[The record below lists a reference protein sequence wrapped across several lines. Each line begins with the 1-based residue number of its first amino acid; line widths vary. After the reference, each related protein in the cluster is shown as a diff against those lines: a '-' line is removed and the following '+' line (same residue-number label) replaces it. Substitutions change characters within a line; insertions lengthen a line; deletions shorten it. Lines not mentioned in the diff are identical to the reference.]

1 MNLLGIQ
8 DIFLGIVYLGII
20 YTIAYGLKSRQQ
32 KKGLDSQYFI
42 GGLTAKLIGV
52 TAFCLIYGL
61 YYGGGDTI
69 DYYNGS
75 LALAN
80 LMTEDFDAFCS
91 IVFDNELEKNLNAF
105 TTETGYPAWHIWRD
119 PNSFSVS
126 RYSSILCLLGAKSF
140 FITSLLTA
148 AYSYIGIWKLY
159 RLFTINYPDAKKA
172 LAICILF
179 MPSLLFWGSGIMKD
193 SYVLGAACWFS
204 YNFYHVFITR
214 KKILINALL
223 VIINISIIMTM
234 KPYIILSILPGALL
248 WLNNAYL
255 KQVSSGF
262 VKMLVMPLIGVIMLG
277 GGFFLYSNMS
287 SLMGDYGNI
296 DQAVEKAKIIQQ
308 DLLREE
314 QYGGNNYNLG
324 EIDGTAGGMSSIA
337 PLAIFTALYR
347 PLFFEIG
354 SPLMV
359 ISAIENTIL
368 LLLTLFLFFKT
379 NPRKIFR
386 IILEEPLL
394 LYSIFFSLLLAFGV
408 GMASTNFGALTR
420 YKIPFMPY
428 YFSSIYLIYHL
439 NIQKGIFR
447 MSLGS

>member
-1 MNLLGIQ
+1 MKLFSIQ
-8 DIFLGIVYLGII
+8 DIFLGIVYLVII
-20 YTIAYGLKSRQQ
+20 YAVASGLKSRQQ

-61 YYGGGDTI
+61 YYGGGDTV
-69 DYYNGS
+69 DYFQGTS
-75 LALAN
+75 ALTK
-80 LMTEDFDAFCS
+80 LMTEDFAAFCS
-91 IVFDNELEKNLNAF
+91 IVFENELDPNWYAF
-105 TTETGYPAWHIWRD
+105 NSETGYPAWHIWRD
-119 PNSFSVS
+119 PGSFSVS
-126 RYSSILCLLGAKSF
+126 RYSVLFSLLGFKSF

-148 AYSYIGIWKLY
+148 AFTYIGMWKLY
-159 RLFTINYPDAKKA
+159 RLFTFNYPDTKKA

-193 SYVLGAACWFS
+193 SYVLAAACWFS

-223 VIINISIIMTM
+223 LIFNISMIMTL
-234 KPYIILSILPGALL
+234 KPYVILSILPGALL
-248 WLNNAYL
+248 WLNSAYI
-255 KQVSSGF
+255 KQISSGF
-262 VKMLVMPLIGVIMLG
+262 IKMLVMPLLG
-277 GGFFLYSNMS
+277 LIILGSGFFLYSNLS

-314 QYGGNNYNLG
+314 QYGANNYNLG
-324 EIDGTAGGMSSIA
+324 EIDGTAAGMSSIA

-347 PLFFEIG
+347 PLFFEVG

-359 ISAIENTIL
+359 ISAFENSIL
-368 LLLTLFLFFKT
+368 LLLTIFLIIKT
-379 NPRKIFR
+379 NPRKVIR
-386 IILEEPLL
+386 IILREPLI

-408 GMASTNFGALTR
+408 GMASTNFGALSR

-428 YFSSIYLIYHL
+428 YFSAIYLIYYL
-439 NIQKGIFR
+439 NIKKEKRNI
-447 MSLGS
+447 

>member
-20 YTIAYGLKSRQQ
+20 YTVAYGLKSSQQ
-32 KKGLDSQYFI
+32 KKGLDSKYFI
-42 GGLTAKLIGV
+42 GGLTAKLAGV
-52 TAFCLIYGL
+52 TAFCLVYGL
-61 YYGGGDTI
+61 YYGGGDTVN
-69 DYYNGS
+69 YYLGS
-75 LALAN
+75 VTLVN
-80 LMTEDFDAFCS
+80 LMFEDFGAFYS
-91 IVFDNELEKNLNAF
+91 ILIENDLSGQNWFAF
-105 TTETGYPAWHIWRD
+105 NTDTGYPPHYMWRD
-119 PNSFSVS
+119 SGTFAVS
-126 RYSSILCLLGAKSF
+126 RYSAIFCLLGAKSF

-148 AYSYIGIWKLY
+148 SFSYIGMWKLY

-204 YNFYHVFITR
+204 YNFYHVFIAR

-223 VIINISIIMTM
+223 VIVNISIIMTL

-262 VKMLVMPLIGVIMLG
+262 IKILVMPIIGVIILG
-277 GGFFLYSNMS
+277 GGFLLYRNIG

-296 DQAVEKAKIIQQ
+296 NQAVEKAKIIQQ

-324 EIDGTAGGMSSIA
+324 NIDGTAAGMTSIA

-359 ISAIENTIL
+359 ISALENTIL
-368 LLLTLFLFFKT
+368 LLLTFLLILKT
-379 NPRKIFR
+379 NPKKLMRIIFR
-386 IILEEPLL
+386 EPLV
-394 LYSIFFSLLLAFGV
+394 LYSIFFSILLAFGV
-408 GMASTNFGALTR
+408 GMASTNFGALSR

-428 YFSSIYLIYHL
+428 YFSALYLVSHL
-439 NIQKGIFR
+439 NTAKILVKKN
-447 MSLGS
+447 S

>member
-1 MNLLGIQ
+1 MILLGIQ
-8 DIFLGIVYLGII
+8 DFFLGIVYLAII
-20 YTIAYGLKSRQQ
+20 YALAYGLKSQH
-32 KKGLDSQYFI
+32 KKNGIDSQYFI
-42 GGLTAKLIGV
+42 SGLTAKLIGV
-52 TAFCLIYGL
+52 TAFCLVYGL
-61 YYGGGDTI
+61 YYGGGDTA
-69 DYYNGS
+69 DYFKGS

-91 IVFDNELEKNLNAF
+91 IVFENELEKNLYAF
-105 TTETGYPAWHIWRD
+105 TKETGNPAWHIWRD
-119 PNSFSVS
+119 PNSFAVS
-126 RYSSILCLLGAKSF
+126 RYSAIFCLLGAKSF
-140 FITSLLTA
+140 LITSLLTA
-148 AYSYIGIWKLY
+148 SFSYIGIWKLY
-159 RLFTINYPDAKKA
+159 RLFTINYPGTKKG

-179 MPSLLFWGSGIMKD
+179 MPSLIFWGSGIMKD

-204 YNFYHVFITR
+204 YNFYHVFIIR
-214 KKILINALL
+214 KKILLNALL
-223 VIINISIIMTM
+223 LIINISIIMTL
-234 KPYIILSILPGALL
+234 KPYVILSILPGALL

-262 VKMLVMPLIGVIMLG
+262 VKILVMPLLGLIILG
-277 GGFFLYSNMS
+277 GGFLLYRNMG

-314 QYGGNNYNLG
+314 QYGVNNYNLG
-324 EIDGTAGGMSSIA
+324 KIDGTAGGMTSIA

-354 SPLMV
+354 SPMMV
-359 ISAIENTIL
+359 ISAIENTML
-368 LLLTLFLFFKT
+368 LLLTLFLFLKT

-386 IILEEPLL
+386 IILYEPLL

-428 YFSSIYLIYHL
+428 YFSAIYLIYSL
-439 NIQKGIFR
+439 NTKKEKRNI
-447 MSLGS
+447 

>member
-1 MNLLGIQ
+1 MILFSIQ

-20 YTIAYGLKSRQQ
+20 YIVAYGLKSRQQ
-32 KKGLDSQYFI
+32 KKGLDSKYFI

-52 TAFCLIYGL
+52 TAFCMIYGL
-61 YYGGGDTI
+61 YYGGGDTVN
-69 DYYNGS
+69 YYLGS
-75 LALAN
+75 VALVN
-80 LMTEDFDAFCS
+80 LMTEDF
-91 IVFDNELEKNLNAF
+91 NAF
-105 TTETGYPAWHIWRD
+105 YSILIENDLSGQNWFAFNSDTGYPPHYMWRD
-119 PNSFSVS
+119 SGTFAVS
-126 RYSSILCLLGAKSF
+126 RYSAILCLLGAKSF
-140 FITSLLTA
+140 LVTSLLTA
-148 AYSYIGIWKLY
+148 SFSYIGMWKLH

-204 YNFYHVFITR
+204 YNFYHVFIAR

-223 VIINISIIMTM
+223 VIVNISIIMAL

-262 VKMLVMPLIGVIMLG
+262 IKILVMPIIGVIILG
-277 GGFFLYSNMS
+277 GGFFLYRNMG
-287 SLMGDYGNI
+287 SLLGDYGNI
-296 DQAVEKAKIIQQ
+296 DQAVEKAKIIQE

-324 EIDGTAGGMSSIA
+324 AIDGTAGGMSTIA

-347 PLFFEIG
+347 PLFFEVG

-359 ISAIENTIL
+359 ISAFENSIL
-368 LLLTLFLFFKT
+368 LLLTIFLIIKT
-379 NPRKIFR
+379 NPRKVIR
-386 IILEEPLL
+386 IILREPLI

-408 GMASTNFGALTR
+408 GMASTNFGALSR

-428 YFSSIYLIYHL
+428 YFSAIYLIYYL
-439 NIQKGIFR
+439 NASKINMKN
-447 MSLGS
+447 

>member
-1 MNLLGIQ
+1 MKLFSIQ

-20 YTIAYGLKSRQQ
+20 YAVAYSLKSRQQ

-42 GGLTAKLIGV
+42 GGLTAKLIGAS
-52 TAFCLIYGL
+52 AFCLIYGL
-61 YYGGGDTI
+61 YYGGGDTV
-69 DYYNGS
+69 DYYKGTV
-75 LALAN
+75 ALVN
-80 LMTEDFDAFCS
+80 LMTEDFDAFYS
-91 IVFDNELEKNLNAF
+91 IVFENDLTWKNWCAF
-105 TTETGYPAWHIWRD
+105 NYNSGTPQYYMWRD
-119 PNSFSVS
+119 SGTYAVS
-126 RYSSILCLLGAKSF
+126 RYTTFFCLLSFKSF
-140 FITSLLTA
+140 FVSSLLIA
-148 AYSYIGIWKLY
+148 SFSYIGMWKLY
-159 RLFTINYPDAKKA
+159 RLFTINYPDSKKA

-223 VIINISIIMTM
+223 VIINISIIMTL
-234 KPYIILSILPGALL
+234 KPYIILSLLPGALL

-262 VKMLVMPLIGVIMLG
+262 IKTLLMPLIGLTILG
-277 GGFFLYSNMS
+277 GGSFLYSNMS

-296 DQAVEKAKIIQQ
+296 DRAVEKAKIIQQ

-314 QYGGNNYNLG
+314 QYGSNNYNLG
-324 EIDGTAGGMSSIA
+324 EIDGTVAGMSSIA

-347 PLFFEIG
+347 PLFFEVG
-354 SPLMV
+354 SPMMV
-359 ISAIENTIL
+359 ISALENTIL
-368 LLLTLFLFFKT
+368 LFLTLLLFFKT
-379 NPRKIFR
+379 NPRKVIR
-386 IILEEPLL
+386 IILSEPLI

-408 GMASTNFGALTR
+408 GMASTNFGALSR

-428 YFSSIYLIYHL
+428 YFSGIYLIYL
-439 NIQKGIFR
+439 LSTQKEKRTI
-447 MSLGS
+447 

>member
-1 MNLLGIQ
+1 MKLFSIQ

-20 YTIAYGLKSRQQ
+20 YAVAYALSSRQQ
-32 KKGLDSQYFI
+32 KKGLDSKYFI

-61 YYGGGDTI
+61 YYGGGDTVN
-69 DYYNGS
+69 YYLGS
-75 LALAN
+75 VALVN
-80 LMTEDFDAFCS
+80 LMTEDF
-91 IVFDNELEKNLNAF
+91 NAF
-105 TTETGYPAWHIWRD
+105 YSILIENDLSGQNWFAFNSDTGYPPHYMWRD
-119 PNSFSVS
+119 SGTFAVS
-126 RYSSILCLLGAKSF
+126 RYSAILCLLGAKSF
-140 FITSLLTA
+140 FVTSLLTA
-148 AYSYIGIWKLY
+148 SFSYIGMWKLY

-204 YNFYHVFITR
+204 YNFYHVFIER

-223 VIINISIIMTM
+223 VIVNISIIMTL
-234 KPYIILSILPGALL
+234 KPYIILSILPGALI

-262 VKMLVMPLIGVIMLG
+262 IKILVMPIIGSIILG
-277 GGFFLYSNMS
+277 GGFFLYRNLG

-296 DQAVEKAKIIQQ
+296 DQAVEKAKIIRE

-324 EIDGTAGGMSSIA
+324 EIDGTAGGMTTIA

-347 PLFFEIG
+347 PLFFEVG

-359 ISAIENTIL
+359 ISALENTIL
-368 LLLTLFLFFKT
+368 LFLTLILFLKT
-379 NPRKIFR
+379 NPRKVIR
-386 IILEEPLL
+386 IILSEPLI

-408 GMASTNFGALTR
+408 GMASTNFGALSR

-428 YFSSIYLIYHL
+428 YFSAIYLIYYFSTSKI
-439 NIQKGIFR
+439 NVKN
-447 MSLGS
+447 S

>member
-1 MNLLGIQ
+1 MKLFSLQ
-8 DIFLGIVYLGII
+8 DIFLGIVYLVII
-20 YTIAYGLKSRQQ
+20 YAIAYGLKSRQQ
-32 KKGLDSQYFI
+32 KKGFDSTYFI

-52 TAFCLIYGL
+52 SAFCLIYGL
-61 YYGGGDTI
+61 YYGGGDTVN
-69 DYYNGS
+69 YYLGS
-75 LALAN
+75 VCLVN
-80 LMTEDFDAFCS
+80 LMTEDFNVFYSILIENDLSGENWFAFNT
-91 IVFDNELEKNLNAF
+91 D
-105 TTETGYPAWHIWRD
+105 TGRPPHYMWKDSGTFA
-119 PNSFSVS
+119 VS
-126 RYSSILCLLGAKSF
+126 RYSAIFSLLGAKSF
-140 FITSLLTA
+140 FVTSLLIA
-148 AYSYIGIWKLY
+148 SFSYIGMWKLY

-193 SYVLGAACWFS
+193 SYVLAAACWFS
-204 YNFYHVFITR
+204 YNFYHVFIAR

-223 VIINISIIMTM
+223 VIFNISIIMAL

-262 VKMLVMPLIGVIMLG
+262 VKILVMPIIGVIILG
-277 GGFFLYSNMS
+277 GGFFLYRNIG

-296 DQAVEKAKIIQQ
+296 DQAVEKAKIIQE

-314 QYGGNNYNLG
+314 QYGLNNYNLG
-324 EIDGTAGGMSSIA
+324 EIDGTAGGMTTIA

-347 PLFFEIG
+347 PLFFEVG

-359 ISAIENTIL
+359 ISALENTIL
-368 LLLTLFLFFKT
+368 LLLTLILFFKT
-379 NPRKIFR
+379 NPRKVIR
-386 IILEEPLL
+386 IILSEPLI

-408 GMASTNFGALTR
+408 GMASTNFGALSR

-428 YFSSIYLIYHL
+428 YFSALYLIYYL
-439 NIQKGIFR
+439 NIKKKKKNI
-447 MSLGS
+447 